1 MSVFSIMKK
10 GRQQAK
16 EQDAQATEK
25 GKADVVKQPYKH
37 VPTHAA
43 IDAMS
48 GSPSSWRHQDR
59 PKIMEQNRRRSAIAG
74 SSLRSSGLPRV
85 GSSLSHVSYPDVYNT
100 PVVPLPKNYSFSSMP
115 ATWRSNDSHMD
126 YFSHGG
132 SLKGKE
138 PASAAGL
145 PRRTA
150 YSTPGTP
157 RLGSGDSLHMASR
170 MPSAAA
176 HRIGT
181 RSLSVDTRPGAS
193 RSLSTDTGSVHH
205 LHPTQRRASGHSSAP
220 DRHYPPS
227 TRSTHFTKPQPIDPT
242 SIRNDESAPPVPGLP
257 AGSGEFGSASSSL
270 SGEVSSASSIA
281 SRGNTA
287 ASSVA
292 SIAVCPP
299 KESKSATDKTTA
311 SQPPTGPTV
320 PAVQSSPSTSRTS
333 SKASPKVESRAVGA
347 GSILSRRLS
356 KTQAESKPPK
366 EKKHRW
372 SLRSHKTPAVATV

>member
-10 GRQQAK
+10 GRQQSK
-16 EQDAQATEK
+16 EKDAEAAGMEK
-25 GKADVVKQPYKH
+25 AETVKQPYKH

-48 GSPSSWRHQDR
+48 GSPSSWKHEDR
-59 PKIMEQNRRRSAIAG
+59 PKIMAQNRRRSAIAA
-74 SSLRSSGLPRV
+74 SSLRGGGLPRV

-115 ATWRSNDSHMD
+115 ATWRSNDSQTD

-138 PASAAGL
+138 PATAAEL
-145 PRRTA
+145 PRYTA

-157 RLGSGDSLHMASR
+157 RLGPGDGFHMGPR
-170 MPSAAA
+170 KPSAAA
-176 HRIGT
+176 HRSGT
-181 RSLSVDTRPGAS
+181 SSLSVDS
-193 RSLSTDTGSVHH
+193 RSGGSRSASTDAGSVHH
-205 LHPTQRRASGHSSAP
+205 LHPAQRRASGHSSAT

-227 TRSTHFTKPQPIDPT
+227 SRSTHFTKPQPINPS
-242 SIRNDESAPPVPGLP
+242 SIRNEELVPPVPALP
-257 AGSGEFGSASSSL
+257 AASVGPGSTSSSL
-270 SGEVSSASSIA
+270 SDGESSVSSID

-292 SIAVCPP
+292 SIAAPNETKSVTT
-299 KESKSATDKTTA
+299 ETAASKTPSA
-311 SQPPTGPTV
+311 PTV
-320 PAVQSSPSTSRTS
+320 PAAQPPLSTNGKPSKNSA
-333 SKASPKVESRAVGA
+333 KAASPAVET
-347 GSILSRRLS
+347 GSSLFRRLS

-372 SLRSHKTPAVATV
+372 SLRGHKTPAVATV